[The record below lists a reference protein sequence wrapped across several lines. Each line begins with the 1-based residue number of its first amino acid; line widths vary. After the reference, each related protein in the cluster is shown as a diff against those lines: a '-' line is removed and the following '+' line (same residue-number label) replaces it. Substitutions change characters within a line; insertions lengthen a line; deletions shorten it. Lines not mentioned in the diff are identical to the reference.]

1 MAPEMLRRDPIFFSS
16 GIPRYYVNVCDWYH
30 MPLEPCPTCGYA
42 LSIVDHHCR
51 HCATASGAIP
61 SRPFDAKHLQRM
73 IMAVVVLSV
82 LVYLLFFR

>member
-1 MAPEMLRRDPIFFSS
+1 
-16 GIPRYYVNVCDWYH
+16 

-51 HCATASGAIP
+51 HCAAASRSIP
-61 SRPFDAKHLQRM
+61 SRPFNAKYLQPM

-82 LVYLLFFR
+82 LVYLIFFR

>member
-1 MAPEMLRRDPIFFSS
+1 
-16 GIPRYYVNVCDWYH
+16 

-51 HCATASGAIP
+51 HCATAPAAIP
-61 SRPFDAKHLQRM
+61 SRPLNAKYLQPM